1 MTNEVKIVKDV
12 FKDFQSRSRILNCE
26 ITNVSIF
33 KKSNKLTIDLKSSQ
47 KIVIGEK
54 LEFEYYLKSRFKVNE
69 VQINIEES
77 IVKKEKTT
85 KGDL

>member
-26 ITNVSIF
+26 IINVSIF

-47 KIVIGEK
+47 KD
-54 LEFEYYLKSRFKVNE
+54 LK
-69 VQINIEES
+69 
-77 IVKKEKTT
+77 
-85 KGDL
+85 